1 MACSAR
7 ALALSV
13 SLAALAG
20 EASGFDCG
28 NCASQI
34 FTESGTFT
42 AAGGPARVFALAVG
56 GGAGG
61 AKLGGGASGVAVS
74 GVIDLPSA
82 STEVTVGAGGE
93 PFSTGGTAGYNG
105 GNNNLQDDVSA
116 TDGQPSII
124 GSLMAAGGD
133 GEEDSMGGIGSGGSG
148 GGHYGTPNGN
158 PGGSAGSDGTG
169 PCCFGTGQGAES
181 FQTAIDLQVD
191 GISLTAGA
199 AGDGGYYGN
208 SDWPGAEAG
217 GGGGGGVL
225 LNGAGPTVAAQ
236 DGTDSSVSGKAGTG
250 YGAGGGAG
258 GGSPGCERCLPL
270 VQSFSRPCL

>member
-1 MACSAR
+1 MGHLKGIQMSTSRRSAR

-42 AAGGPARVFALAVG
+42 ATAGPARVFALAVG

-148 GGHYGTPNGN
+148 MGWERSS
-158 PGGSAGSDGTG
+158 GGSR
-169 PCCFGTGQGAES
+169 
-181 FQTAIDLQVD
+181 
-191 GISLTAGA
+191 
-199 AGDGGYYGN
+199 
-208 SDWPGAEAG
+208 
-217 GGGGGGVL
+217 
-225 LNGAGPTVAAQ
+225 GAGRCRREDARWRVR
-236 DGTDSSVSGKAGTG
+236 TG
-250 YGAGGGAG
+250 RFDPEEAMAIRDGAGGKGPVEGIVWTRPRAG
-258 GGSPGCERCLPL
+258 VPGKLRGSRCSKL
-270 VQSFSRPCL
+270 QQE